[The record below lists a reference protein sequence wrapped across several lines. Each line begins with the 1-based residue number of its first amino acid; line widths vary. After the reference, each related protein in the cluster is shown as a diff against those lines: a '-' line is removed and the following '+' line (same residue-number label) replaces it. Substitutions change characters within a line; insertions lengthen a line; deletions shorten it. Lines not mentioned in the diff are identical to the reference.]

1 MWTHILHATYT
12 KVRTN
17 TSSTFFNMHQ
27 YMLDISSSFNFY
39 TLGYQNVPR
48 IFGLVDP
55 PFCAAK
61 SCNIPYTCE
70 DMWVV
75 LLPYYFHVRNPYS
88 VWEDCGNGVQ
98 CPTSAELNFNGMVK
112 ADNWNGWSGK
122 FIRKSWIGWK
132 NTPWF
137 LKIPVDSCFIR
148 YLSPVESRAFSNPKA
163 QSIMVGTSLTW
174 KDAESDD
181 SSFQNFVV
189 PYCSPLAI
197 NMFDAPQSDTKSKLS
212 TCLDRKKTENS
223 YSIDAFKP
231 CVRCLVGLK
240 TGLTQAHTMAVSIY
254 ISGTVL

>member
-1 MWTHILHATYT
+1 M
-12 KVRTN
+12 
-17 TSSTFFNMHQ
+17 
-27 YMLDISSSFNFY
+27 
-39 TLGYQNVPR
+39 LGYQNVPR

-98 CPTSAELNFNGMVK
+98 CPTSAELNFNWMVK

-148 YLSPVESRAFSNPKA
+148 YLRPGWISRLLQSEGPIHHGGNFTDLERCWIRWFQFSKFCCSRLFPPCHKHVWCTTKRYEKQVEHLF
-163 QSIMVGTSLTW
+163 G
-174 KDAESDD
+174 
-181 SSFQNFVV
+181 
-189 PYCSPLAI
+189 
-197 NMFDAPQSDTKSKLS
+197 SK
-212 TCLDRKKTENS
+212 KKTENS

-231 CVRCLVGLK
+231 CVRCSVGLK
-240 TGLTQAHTMAVSIY
+240 TGLTQAHIMAVPIY
-254 ISGTVL
+254 IRDSIIEDSKAFLQT